1 MDETPGQAFL
11 CQGISLHGLP
21 SVSSEPGHGSFQ
33 GHGLP
38 RWDIQEDKTQ
48 CASTYQPSAHIKLAK
63 VLLMHLTC
71 SPTRSCVKSVNIPGC
86 EC

>member
-1 MDETPGQAFL
+1 MDETPEQALL
-11 CQGISLHGLP
+11 CQGISLHGLS

-38 RWDIQEDKTQ
+38 RWGIQEDKTQ

-63 VLLMHLTC
+63 VLLTQLTC
-71 SPTRSCVKSVNIPGC
+71 STIASCVKSVNIPGR